1 MFKTDLH
8 PKVLNVYRTY
18 FPDPPG
24 GLQEAIRQICATT
37 SSLGADNTVFALS
50 PQPEPTE
57 IKREEALVVRARSW
71 IAPASCD
78 IGGFSAF
85 NKYRA
90 LQKETDIVHLYYP
103 WPFADILHL
112 ANRSHK
118 PTVMTYI
125 SDIVRQKYWGQLYRP
140 LMWKTL
146 ASMDVIVANCEAY
159 VASSSVLSHPL
170 IRPKVKII
178 PLGIDEDTYAKD
190 IDPLILDQLG
200 LSKTTPFF
208 LFLGALRYYKGLHT
222 LIDAAKH
229 VNARIVIAGSGSN
242 LVAFKKQAEELGL
255 KNIVF
260 AGQVTNA
267 EKMALLEACLA
278 LVLPSHLRSEAYGMV
293 LVEASM
299 MGKPMI
305 SCEIATGT
313 SYVNLNEVT
322 GLVVPPEDP
331 VSLTSAMQVLLFQE
345 GLRLQMGIAA
355 RGRYVSE
362 FSGPV
367 LGRAYYELY
376 RSIS

>member
-1 MFKTDLH
+1 MH

-37 SSLGADNTVFALS
+37 TTLGVDNTVFTLS
-50 PQPEPTE
+50 PKPEPRE
-57 IKREEALVVRARSW
+57 IEMAEARVVRAPSLM
-71 IAPASCD
+71 APASCD
-78 IGGFSAF
+78 IGGRAAFSS
-85 NKYRA
+85 YQA
-90 LQKETDIVHLYYP
+90 LHKETDVVHLYYP
-103 WPFADILHL
+103 WPFADVLHL
-112 ANRSHK
+112 ASRLRK
-118 PTVMTYI
+118 PAVMTYI

-178 PLGIDEDTYAKD
+178 PLGIDEDTYAKK
-190 IDPLILDQLG
+190 IDPLILGQLG
-200 LSKTTPFF
+200 LSKATPFF
-208 LFLGALRYYKGLHT
+208 LFLGVLRYYKGLHT
-222 LIDAAKH
+222 LIEAAKH
-229 VNARIVIAGSGSN
+229 VDARIVIAGSGPN
-242 LVAFKKQAEELGL
+242 LVTFKKQAEALGL
-255 KNIVF
+255 KNVVF
-260 AGQVTNA
+260 AGQVTHA
-267 EKMALLEACLA
+267 EKMALLESCLA
-278 LVLPSHLRSEAYGMV
+278 LVLPSHLRSEGFGMV

-305 SCEIATGT
+305 SCEIGTGT

-331 VSLTSAMQVLLFQE
+331 VSLASAMQALLLQE
-345 GLRLQMGIAA
+345 GSRLKMGEAA
-355 RGRYVSE
+355 RDRYVNE

-367 LGRAYYELY
+367 LGKAYYELY
-376 RSIS
+376 LSMS